1 MEFTRV
7 SHGGNSKYQ
16 LLHQQE
22 SFKQIAKSIAKS
34 VNDED
39 PIMFTQLLAHVLQYL
54 QLMHCFVI
62 PVNFILNQI
71 LHQKIL
77 LKHLVLGIIMNWIGI
92 GIQYGINIVVEKIM
106 VVDILVM

>member
-1 MEFTRV
+1 MHDDKLEGYLDSILRYIFEMYIIHMEFTRI

-77 LKHLVLGIIMNWIGI
+77 LKHLVLGIIMN
-92 GIQYGINIVVEKIM
+92 
-106 VVDILVM
+106 